1 MRPIDFHKDSRGC
14 LDEETN
20 QSHRMQMRFTDMRRG
35 NRLIVS
41 NTDELVVVTM
51 KAESRKKSTL

>member
-1 MRPIDFHKDSRGC
+1 MRPIDFHEDSRGC

-20 QSHRMQMRFTDMRRG
+20 QSHRMQMRFTDMRQG

>member
-1 MRPIDFHKDSRGC
+1 MRPINFHEDSRGC

-20 QSHRMQMRFTDMRRG
+20 QSHRIQMRCTDMRRG
-35 NRLIVS
+35 NRFIVS